1 MEELKWDANGL
12 IPVVVQDERTKDVV
26 MVAYMNQEAFDLT
39 LKTKKAHYYS
49 RSRRKIWLKGETSG
63 HFQEVK
69 SIRLDCDNDTLLL
82 LVDQKVAAC
91 HTGYWSCFYR
101 AWDNDGRWLARRYL
115 TRRRSIRMTR
125 RMARKLAL
133 AFVTCGYVGY
143 LPLAP
148 GTWASIL
155 GCILLYLLPGI
166 LNHPLTVIL
175 IAAAATLCINR
186 MELPEKDPGYIVV
199 DELAGI
205 CVAMVGQGLG
215 I

>member
-1 MEELKWDANGL
+1 MEELTWDANGL

-101 AWDNDGRWLARRYL
+101 AWENEWKVVGEKVFDEKSVYSDGRNA
-115 TRRRSIRMTR
+115 
-125 RMARKLAL
+125 
-133 AFVTCGYVGY
+133 
-143 LPLAP
+143 
-148 GTWASIL
+148 AS
-155 GCILLYLLPGI
+155 
-166 LNHPLTVIL
+166 
-175 IAAAATLCINR
+175 
-186 MELPEKDPGYIVV
+186 KDDTGRG
-199 DELAGI
+199 A
-205 CVAMVGQGLG
+205 
-215 I
+215 